1 MQINSCTLELSLFY
15 YDLRYKKNNFI
26 HSGVLIII
34 TRTGVSYYSDAPVL
48 HNSSALVRHKTPHQN
63 KSLGLTNH
71 PGAPIKQ
78 RAPEQGYYV
87 KCSIGATEGSNCRQE
102 FF

>member
-1 MQINSCTLELSLFY
+1 MILHT
-15 YDLRYKKNNFI
+15 KKKI
-26 HSGVLIII
+26 IQSGALIII
-34 TRTGVSYYSDAPVL
+34 TRTGASYYSDAPVL
-48 HNSSALVRHKTPHQN
+48 HNSSAPMRHKTPRQN
-63 KSLGLTNH
+63 KNLDLTNR
-71 PGAPIKQ
+71 PGALIKQ